1 MKNNYIKIGVAL
13 GLLLFLFACNKDEHI
28 TSDKPTVT
36 FVTPSNNKVF
46 AESDTVFLKIKIEA
60 INEIHDYSIQ
70 VMNLT
75 EGTESYI
82 YYGHSDKNIAFADV
96 NFIPNV
102 NMDAD
107 MQIIVTTLN
116 HNGEKYISTQNFKVL
131 NTIKNTKPTIEIL
144 SPTDMSFNNGDI
156 LNVKAS
162 VSHVDFL
169 EKAFLIL
176 LQNND
181 TILNLKPNVIGLK
194 NYTFDA
200 SYTINITADA
210 NFNLMVGVTDTNKIS
225 NLKTTNFHV
234 HR

>member
-1 MKNNYIKIGVAL
+1 MKKNYIKIEVAL
-13 GLLLFLFACNKDEHI
+13 GLLLFIFACNKDKHI
-28 TSDKPTVT
+28 TSDIPTVT
-36 FVTPSNNKVF
+36 FVTPSINKVF
-46 AESDTVFLKIKIEA
+46 TESDTVFLQIKIEA
-60 INEIHDYSIQ
+60 INEIHDYSVQ
-70 VMNLT
+70 VMNIT
-75 EGTESYI
+75 EGTESYM
-82 YYGHSDKNIAFADV
+82 YYGHSDKNIALAEV

-102 NMDAD
+102 NMDAE

-116 HNGEKYISTQNFKVL
+116 HNGEKYVRTQNFKVL
-131 NTIKNTKPTIEIL
+131 NTIKNTKPTVEIL

-156 LNVKAS
+156 LNIKAAIR
-162 VSHVDFL
+162 HVDFL

-194 NYTFDA
+194 NYTFDT

-210 NFNLMVGVTDTNKIS
+210 NFNLMVGVTDTNEIY

>member
-1 MKNNYIKIGVAL
+1 MKKNDIKIGAAL
-13 GLLLFLFACNKDEHI
+13 VLFLLIIACNKDVHI
-28 TSDKPTVT
+28 TSDIPTVT
-36 FVTPSNNKVF
+36 FVSPSNNKVF
-46 AESDTVFLKIKIEA
+46 TESDTVFLQIKIEA
-60 INEIHDYSIQ
+60 INEIHDYSVQ

-75 EGTESYI
+75 EGTESYM
-82 YYGHSDKNIAFADV
+82 YYGHSDKNVALTEV

-102 NMDAD
+102 NMDAE

-116 HNGEKYISTQNFKVL
+116 HNGEKYFSTQNFKVL

-156 LNVKAS
+156 LNLKAS
-162 VSHVDFL
+162 IKHFDVL

-176 LQNND
+176 LQNKD

-194 NYTFDA
+194 NYTFDT
-200 SYTINITADA
+200 SYIINITADA

>member
-1 MKNNYIKIGVAL
+1 MKKNYIKIEIAL
-13 GLLLFLFACNKDEHI
+13 GLLLFIFACNKDKHI
-28 TSDKPTVT
+28 TSDIPTVT
-36 FVTPSNNKVF
+36 FVTPSINKVF
-46 AESDTVFLKIKIEA
+46 TESDTVFLQIKIEA

-75 EGTESYI
+75 EGTESYM
-82 YYGHSDKNIAFADV
+82 YYGHSDEKMALADI

-102 NMDAD
+102 IMDAE

-116 HNGEKYISTQNFKVL
+116 HNGEKFITTQNFKVL
-131 NTIKNTKPTIEIL
+131 NTIKNTKPTVEIL

-162 VSHVDFL
+162 IRHIDFL

-194 NYTFDA
+194 NYTFDT

-210 NFNLMVGVTDTNKIS
+210 NFNLMVGVTDTNEIS

>member
-1 MKNNYIKIGVAL
+1 V
-13 GLLLFLFACNKDEHI
+13 HI
-28 TSDKPTVT
+28 TSDIPKVT
-36 FVTPSNNKVF
+36 FVTPSINKVF
-46 AESDTVFLKIKIEA
+46 TESDTVFLQIKIEA
-60 INEIHDYSIQ
+60 INEIHDYSVQ

-75 EGTESYI
+75 EGTESYL
-82 YYGHSDKNIAFADV
+82 YYGHSDKNVALAEV

-102 NMDAD
+102 NMDAE

-116 HNGEKYISTQNFKVL
+116 HNGEKYVTTQNFKVL

-156 LNVKAS
+156 LNIKAS
-162 VSHVDFL
+162 IRHVDFL

-194 NYTFDA
+194 DYTFDTTYA
-200 SYTINITADA
+200 INITADA
-210 NFNLMVGVTDTNKIS
+210 NFNLMVGVTDTNEIS

>member
-1 MKNNYIKIGVAL
+1 M
-13 GLLLFLFACNKDEHI
+13 HI
-28 TSDKPTVT
+28 TSDIPKVT
-36 FVTPSNNKVF
+36 FVTPSINKVF
-46 AESDTVFLKIKIEA
+46 TESDTVFLQIKIEA
-60 INEIHDYSIQ
+60 INEIHDYSVQ

-75 EGTESYI
+75 EGTESYL
-82 YYGHSDKNIAFADV
+82 YYGHSDKNVALAEV

-102 NMDAD
+102 NMDAE

-116 HNGEKYISTQNFKVL
+116 HNGEKYVTTQNFKVL

-156 LNVKAS
+156 LNIKAS
-162 VSHVDFL
+162 IRHVDFL

-194 NYTFDA
+194 DYTFDTTYA
-200 SYTINITADA
+200 INITADA
-210 NFNLMVGVTDTNKIS
+210 NFNLMVGVTDTNEIS

>member
-1 MKNNYIKIGVAL
+1 MKKNYIKIGAAL
-13 GLLLFLFACNKDEHI
+13 VLFLLIIACNKDVHI
-28 TSDKPTVT
+28 TSDIPTVT
-36 FVTPSNNKVF
+36 FVSPSNNKVF
-46 AESDTVFLKIKIEA
+46 IESDIVVIKIKIEA
-60 INEIHDYSIQ
+60 INEIHDYSVQ

-75 EGTESYI
+75 EGTESYM
-82 YYGHSDKNIAFADV
+82 YYGHSDKNMALTEV

-102 NMDAD
+102 NIDAE

-116 HNGEKYISTQNFKVL
+116 HNGEKFITTQNFKVL

-156 LNVKAS
+156 LNIKAS
-162 VSHVDFL
+162 IRHFDVL

-194 NYTFDA
+194 NYTFDT
-200 SYTINITADA
+200 SYFINISADA

-225 NLKTTNFHV
+225 NLKTVNFHV

>member
-1 MKNNYIKIGVAL
+1 MKKNYIKIEAAL
-13 GLLLFLFACNKDEHI
+13 VLFLLIIACNKDVHI
-28 TSDKPTVT
+28 TSDIPKVT
-36 FVTPSNNKVF
+36 FVTPSINKVF
-46 AESDTVFLKIKIEA
+46 TESDTVFLQIKIEA

-75 EGTESYI
+75 EGTESYMC
-82 YYGHSDKNIAFADV
+82 YGHSDKNVALTEV

-102 NMDAD
+102 NMDAE
-107 MQIIVTTLN
+107 MQIVVTTLN

-162 VSHVDFL
+162 IRHIDFL
-169 EKAFLIL
+169 ENVFLIL

-181 TILNLKPNVIGLK
+181 TILNLRPNVIGLK
-194 NYTFDA
+194 NYTFDT

-210 NFNLMVGVTDTNKIS
+210 NFNLMVGVTDTNEIS

>member
-1 MKNNYIKIGVAL
+1 MKKNYIKIEIAL
-13 GLLLFLFACNKDEHI
+13 GLLLFIFACNKDKHI
-28 TSDKPTVT
+28 TSDIPTVT
-36 FVTPSNNKVF
+36 FVTPSINKVF
-46 AESDTVFLKIKIEA
+46 TESDTVFLQIKIEA

-75 EGTESYI
+75 EGAESYM
-82 YYGHSDKNIAFADV
+82 YYGHSDEKMALADI

-102 NMDAD
+102 IMDAE

-116 HNGEKYISTQNFKVL
+116 HNGEKFITTQNFKVL
-131 NTIKNTKPTIEIL
+131 NTIKNTKPTVEIL

-162 VSHVDFL
+162 IRHIDFL

-194 NYTFDA
+194 NYTFDT

-210 NFNLMVGVTDTNKIS
+210 NFNLMVGVTDTNEIS